1 MKTQNTQEEI
11 NIGVDTGKHQL
22 DIVIRPLGIYFSVSN
37 DDKGIKKAI
46 NEIKKY
52 QPTRIIIEATGRL
65 EHEFIFACSKAN
77 LPFVVAN
84 PLHVKKFA
92 GAIGRLAKA
101 DHLDAD
107 LVAHYGEA
115 IKPKLSVL
123 KPESIR
129 LMSDLLSRRR
139 QLTSMQTMEKN
150 RLKIMP
156 KKITSFINPVLTVLK
171 NQIEKVDKKLAKLIE
186 EWPEYQAKNEILQSM
201 PGIGNVV
208 SFSLLADMP
217 ELGSISSKQA
227 SALVGVAPF
236 NRESGSYK
244 GQRKIKGGRYQI
256 RTAMFMAM
264 MSAIQCNPVFKAK
277 YEQLVA
283 DGKPKKVALIA
294 CVRKMIVI
302 LNSMLRDGVKWEV
315 NYAK

>member
-1 MKTQNTQEEI
+1 MNTRNTQEEI

-22 DIVIRPLGIYFSVSN
+22 DLFICPLNIYFSVSN

-46 NEIKKY
+46 TEIKKY
-52 QPTRIIIEATGRL
+52 HPTRIIIEATGRL
-65 EHEFIFACSKAN
+65 EHEFIFACSNAD

-101 DHLDAD
+101 DHLDAE

-115 IKPKLSVL
+115 IKPVLSVL

-156 KKITSFINPVLTVLK
+156 KKITSSINPVLTVLK
-171 NQIEKVDKKLAKLIE
+171 IRLITLI
-186 EWPEYQAKNEILQSM
+186 KNSSNSLKSVLSIRPTNDILQR
-201 PGIGNVV
+201 V
-208 SFSLLADMP
+208 
-217 ELGSISSKQA
+217 
-227 SALVGVAPF
+227 
-236 NRESGSYK
+236 
-244 GQRKIKGGRYQI
+244 
-256 RTAMFMAM
+256 
-264 MSAIQCNPVFKAK
+264 
-277 YEQLVA
+277 
-283 DGKPKKVALIA
+283 
-294 CVRKMIVI
+294 
-302 LNSMLRDGVKWEV
+302 
-315 NYAK
+315 